1 MFRILVVEDVE
12 DVLQLLQEH
21 IAEDLPEALVEV
33 ALNVQDGREAVERAC
48 EAGKLYD
55 AVVLDFKLP
64 ESEGENAEL
73 DETLCEDVG
82 LLMPD
87 AVVAHLTA
95 FMEDAKVQ
103 EHMKRVHD
111 QQVDRSLRFS
121 KLDIDWPDQLVT
133 KLKSFLY
140 GARVEGK
147 LKKFVPR
154 GDASAAS
161 TSKRD
166 RVGDIG
172 GSLTHELA
180 SIQWEIAAHWSDYDD
195 KLRAKIK
202 RAFEVTQ
209 HGERI
214 IVTLR

>member
-1 MFRILVVEDVE
+1 MFRILVVEDMD
-12 DVLQLLQEH
+12 DVLQLLKEH
-21 IAEDLPEALVEV
+21 IADGLPEALIDV
-33 ALNVQDGREAVERAC
+33 ALNVQDGRGAVERAC
-48 EAGKLYD
+48 EEGKLYD

-87 AVVAHLTA
+87 SVVAHLTA
-95 FMEDAKVQ
+95 FMDDEKVQ
-103 EHMKRVHD
+103 AHMKRAHE
-111 QQVDRSLRFS
+111 QQVDRSMRFS
-121 KLDIDWPDQLVT
+121 KLEVDWPDKLVS
-133 KLKSFLY
+133 KLRCFLY

-147 LKKFVPR
+147 LKKFIPR

-166 RVGDIG
+166 RIGDIG

-180 SIQWEIAAHWSDYDD
+180 SIQWEIAAHWLDYDH
-195 KLRAKIK
+195 KLRAKIE
-202 RAFEVTQ
+202 RAFDVTQ
-209 HGERI
+209 HGNRF